1 MNRAYAFLCSVLLSF
16 FALASF
22 LALEYRQ
29 AAAAEPIRIGVV
41 FSVTGPGGFIGTP
54 QRDGII
60 AVVDDVNKRG
70 GVLGR
75 QVEVFVEDDKSS
87 PTSAVVAATKLI
99 KDKKVSV
106 LIGPSMI
113 DSGMAM
119 IPVSEQEKTPFI
131 VTGPVVSP
139 FKKWVF
145 ILGSGDE
152 RDAANFLKR
161 SIQELGAR
169 KIAVLYDT
177 AAYGSTAFKVFN
189 AEIKKYP
196 QASFVIQERCETTD
210 TNLVPQLT
218 KIKAA
223 NPDTFIIYTSGNPAA
238 VAAKNVNQV
247 GLNARVLCAGGIA
260 VPEFIRNAGAI
271 AEERKFLF
279 WELKAPVAGKL
290 ASDDPYRKSIYEPF
304 RKILQAKFGPSKEVS
319 LFHCLGYDGIVVA
332 IEALKI
338 AGSDDRAALRDALEK
353 VRWDGFIGPYACT
366 PTDHIAAPAAAR
378 TFLVLKNGELWPY
391 EQK

>member
-1 MNRAYAFLCSVLLSF
+1 MNRACAVVCRAVLSF
-16 FALASF
+16 FAVSCL
-22 LALEYRQ
+22 L
-29 AAAAEPIRIGVV
+29 AAAGQQAGAADPIRIGVV

-54 QRDGII
+54 QRDGVM

-75 QVEVFVEDDKSS
+75 QIEVFVEDDKGN
-87 PTSAVVAATKLI
+87 PTNAVVAATKLI

-106 LIGPSMI
+106 VIGPSMI

-119 IPVSEQEKTPFI
+119 IPVCEQERTPFI

-161 SIQELGAR
+161 SIQDLGAR

-177 AAYGSTAFKVFN
+177 AAYGSTAYKVFN
-189 AEIKKYP
+189 GEIKKYP

-223 NPDTFIIYTSGNPAA
+223 NPDTFIIYTSGNPAT
-238 VAAKNVNQV
+238 VAAKNVNQL
-247 GLNARVLCAGGIA
+247 GMNARVLCAGGVA

-279 WELKAPVAGKL
+279 WELKAPVAGKF
-290 ASDDPYRKSIYEPF
+290 AADDPYRRNIYEPF
-304 RKILQAKFGPSKEVS
+304 KKILQAKFGPSKEVS
-319 LFHCLGYDGIVVA
+319 LFHCLGYDGIEVA

-338 AGSDDRAALRDALEK
+338 AGSDDRAAIRDALEK

-366 PTDHIAAPAAAR
+366 PTDHIAALAAAR
-378 TFLVLKNGELWPY
+378 TFLILKNGELWPY
-391 EQK
+391 ERK